1 MGIQP
6 VSGLGQYSRLSC
18 PLVSPEHLIET
29 FGTVGLFAI
38 VFAESGLL
46 VGFFLPGD
54 SLLFTAGVLAS
65 QGNLNLPVV
74 LAGCFL
80 AAVAGDQVGYGFG
93 TRIGPALF
101 QRPNSRFFHQD
112 HLRRAEKFFD
122 RHGARAIVLARFMPI
137 IRTFTPV
144 LAGVS
149 SMKYRTFVTFNVIG
163 GFAWAVGVTSAG
175 FVLGETVPGVD
186 RYLLPIIAVI
196 VALSILPGVFELL
209 RHRRRSIT
217 PPEPELLGI
226 QTLLGAMPEQISKVG
241 VDPTEDSD

>member
-1 MGIQP
+1 M
-6 VSGLGQYSRLSC
+6 
-18 PLVSPEHLIET
+18 SPEHLIAT

-65 QGNLNLPVV
+65 QGKLNLPVILV
-74 LAGCFL
+74 GCFL

-93 TRIGPALF
+93 KRIGPALF

-112 HLRRAEKFFD
+112 HLRRAEEFFD
-122 RHGARAIVLARFMPI
+122 RHGARSIVLARFMPI

-149 SMKYRTFVTFNVIG
+149 SMPYRTFVRFNVIG
-163 GFAWAVGVTSAG
+163 GFAWAIGVTSAG

-196 VALSILPGVFELL
+196 VVLSVLPAVFELL

-217 PPEPELLGI
+217 PPEPELLGT
-226 QTLLGAMPEQISKVG
+226 QALLGTMPEQLSKIG
-241 VDPTEDSD
+241 IDPTEDSN